1 MRLLTSF
8 LQKLISMN
16 FFLLNTVKEGEL
28 GLPFVKVFV
37 LGAEIMFVIELFMIM
52 ERLYSWSLRLEQGNF
67 L

>member
-28 GLPFVKVFV
+28 SLPFVKVIV
-37 LGAEIMFVIELFMIM
+37 LGAEN
-52 ERLYSWSLRLEQGNF
+52 LRLSLLLLCYDN
-67 L
+67 